1 MSNTNYT
8 YEEIKEAVIISKE
21 KEKNIITDHLKQLS
35 DEEREVENL
44 FKNHKLEQWNKGMQK
59 GVRIYQPDTYDEERE
74 AMENQIRIETELN
87 KKDHVSDMNRNI
99 YTMDIEN
106 EQITI
111 QMEEEERNGL
121 SRNYGE
127 DDEGRPDD
135 DDDPMYY

>member
-1 MSNTNYT
+1 
-8 YEEIKEAVIISKE
+8 
-21 KEKNIITDHLKQLS
+21 
-35 DEEREVENL
+35 
-44 FKNHKLEQWNKGMQK
+44 
-59 GVRIYQPDTYDEERE
+59 
-74 AMENQIRIETELN
+74 MENQIRIEVELN
-87 KKDHVSDMNRNI
+87 KKDYVSDMNRNI